1 MNFIVS
7 KNCDETI
14 GNIGLF
20 GGVFDPVHRAHIRMA
35 KMASDQ
41 LRLDSVRWIPA
52 GNPAH
57 KKIDTSA
64 KHRLNML
71 QIALKNL
78 MDERM
83 VIDQRELSDS
93 SSKPSYTCETIKS
106 LMRDFPKKKF
116 FWILGEDQLLNFK
129 SWKNWKWLLENL
141 VLVLCR
147 RPEDSIR
154 KNKSFSYLSV
164 TIESLEE
171 YGGKIMVLDMCP
183 DNVSSSC
190 IRDFIRKRQDPL
202 DILDK
207 DVYEY
212 VKKNKLYLN

>member
-1 MNFIVS
+1 MPNNFEKRIV
-7 KNCDETI
+7 K
-14 GNIGLF
+14 IGLF
-20 GGVFDPVHRAHIRMA
+20 GGVFDPVHRAHIKMA
-35 KMASDQ
+35 KMAADQ
-41 LRLDSVRWIPA
+41 LRLETVRWIPA

-83 VIDQRELSDS
+83 VIDQRELSNN

-116 FWILGEDQLLNFK
+116 FWILGEDQLLKFK